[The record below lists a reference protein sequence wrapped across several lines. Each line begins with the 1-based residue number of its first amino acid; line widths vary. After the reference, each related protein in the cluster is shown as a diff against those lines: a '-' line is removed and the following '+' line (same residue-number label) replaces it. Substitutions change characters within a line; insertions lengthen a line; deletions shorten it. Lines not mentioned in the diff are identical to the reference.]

1 MAINNE
7 IVKPKRKLSDVAK
20 EVLAYCGT
28 EQAVDDLK
36 EAILSIGN
44 PQLTIKILLQESQ
57 FKYKENRDSYSYYA
71 DKDMKKFYDPSIKN
85 GLIILKNLLMFTKI
99 NITILKAQ
107 SIIWL

>member
-71 DKDMKKFYDPSIKN
+71 DKDMKK
-85 GLIILKNLLMFTKI
+85 ILW
-99 NITILKAQ
+99 
-107 SIIWL
+107 S